1 MAAET
6 EWHAVQNSTNVV
18 RVAWSAEERELLIE
32 FKNGSVYAYPDA
44 GEAAFQDLL
53 TAASPGSYVNRWLKN
68 QHYRR
73 VS

>member
-1 MAAET
+1 MT
-6 EWHAVQNSTNVV
+6 EMHPVQNSTNVASV
-18 RVAWSAEERELLIE
+18 GWHAEAQELLVE
-32 FKNGSVYAYPDA
+32 FRNGAVYAYPDA
-44 GEAAFQDLL
+44 GESAYQDLL